1 MGLGD
6 GSVGQREERP
16 VGEERNEEEDNMGP
30 HISNGEKEV
39 NCNDKSVNLKI
50 VMVRIQST
58 FFYLGRSVPFIQSP
72 KI

>member
-1 MGLGD
+1 MEVWAREKRGRLEKKGTRKKITW
-6 GSVGQREERP
+6 GHTSVMER
-16 VGEERNEEEDNMGP
+16 
-30 HISNGEKEV
+30 KEV